1 MRSIFFL
8 LQGPKKFWTVQAN
21 GAGGLEALS
30 WSNDGGDNDFPDK
43 FNWLVTLFS
52 ESRDR
57 ESNLEPR
64 IPEFFSKGKSSGG
77 VNTGQGQ
84 ASLFHSENWNE
95 PILQQPLDYEV
106 CNLHSRDQKIG

>member
-1 MRSIFFL
+1 MKIDIKIDEIHFFCYRVL
-8 LQGPKKFWTVQAN
+8 KNSELYRQMELEGWRPFP
-21 GAGGLEALS
+21 GAMI
-30 WSNDGGDNDFPDK
+30 GGDNDFPDK

-84 ASLFHSENWNE
+84 ASLFHSEN
-95 PILQQPLDYEV
+95 
-106 CNLHSRDQKIG
+106 